1 MKIVF
6 QNRMGETITREARVG
21 QKLAGLR
28 LIQLI
33 FENSHELYELTTEYG
48 QRWLKD
54 NAHRVMLYSKDK
66 PITSTNSPKESNWGS
81 DWVDDGV

>member
-6 QNRMGETITREARVG
+6 QNRMGETITRECRVG
-21 QKLAGLR
+21 MKLVGLR
-28 LIQLI
+28 LLSMS
-33 FENSHELYELTTEYG
+33 FENSSELYELTTERG

-54 NAHRVMLYSKDK
+54 NAHRVMKYSKDE
-66 PITSTNSPKESNWGS
+66 PVTLENSPKESNWGS